1 MKKSIVLILIIAYV
15 ISGCKTTPDSNK
27 PTPSGAAGV
36 MVIVMNDKVKNTEAG
51 KKLWDMMVQ
60 PMIGLPQ
67 EEPMFDVSVIPFRAL
82 SDFMKTYRNL
92 ITVEVG
98 EGVTEEGIKFYRGTW
113 AKQQALVRI
122 YAKTIESFEQMVVE
136 NELKLV
142 GFFTKAERERLSKYY
157 SKAFNQKLTDKV
169 KNDWGFYMTVP
180 RDFDLRKESDDFLWM
195 SHETAKSSLGLLVYQ
210 FDYVG
215 EGSFSKEYLLNK
227 RDEILKEQVP
237 GEHEGSYMT
246 TEHIFPVNYQVIKT
260 PHDTNTVVLRGLWK
274 VQGDMMGG
282 PFISMSHLDREK
294 NKVIVT
300 EGYSYNPEKPKK
312 RNMVRQLE
320 AILQSYNP
328 EYDLKKKDK
337 KK

>member
-1 MKKSIVLILIIAYV
+1 MKQSILFILLISYIF
-15 ISGCKTTPDSNK
+15 SGCKTTPDSNK

-36 MVIVMNDKVKNTEAG
+36 MIIVMNDKVKKTESG

-67 EEPMFDVSVIPFRAL
+67 EEPMFDVSVIPHRSL
-82 SDFMKTYRNL
+82 SDFMKTYRNI

-98 EGVTEEGIKFYRGTW
+98 ENVHKEGIKFYRGTW

-122 YAKTIESFEQMVVE
+122 EAKSIESFDKMVTE

-142 GFFTKAERERLSKYY
+142 GFFTKAERERLIKYF
-157 SKAFNQKLTDKV
+157 SSSFNQKLNDKL
-169 KNDWGFYMTVP
+169 KADWKFSMAVP
-180 RDFDLRKESDDFLWM
+180 RDFDLRKEDKDFIWM
-195 SHETAKSSLGLLVYQ
+195 SHETAISSLGLLIYQ

-227 RDEILKEQVP
+227 RDETLMNQVP
-237 GEHEGSYMT
+237 GEYEGTYMT
-246 TEHIFPVNYQVIKT
+246 TEHGFPINYQVINT
-260 PHDTNTVVLRGLWK
+260 PNDSNVVVMRGLWK

-282 PFISMSHLDREK
+282 PFISMAHLDKEN

-312 RNMVRQLE
+312 RNMVRQLD
-320 AILQSYNP
+320 AILQTYNQNFKV
-328 EYDLKKKDK
+328 KK
-337 KK
+337 